1 MEAEERGGQ
10 QFPPDGFVDYDNRAH
25 SGGIEFLQEYIQEL
39 MVFLGV
45 DNNEDTESMPSD
57 IEDEEQQEQV
67 VVQEP
72 E

>member
-1 MEAEERGGQ
+1 
-10 QFPPDGFVDYDNRAH
+10 
-25 SGGIEFLQEYIQEL
+25 

-57 IEDEEQQEQV
+57 IEDEEEEEQQQV